1 MLFSYF
7 GLSGVFGFLLSF
19 FVLDDPCTLCCFYY
33 IDFDGLIAA
42 CIMFSAIPSSSV
54 FERKMFGG
62 LLWCSFFS
70 KCHNCSAWHR
80 FMLNSNFSEGSKLS
94 TRL

>member
-19 FVLDDPCTLCCFYY
+19 FVLDDPCTLCSFYY
-33 IDFDGLIAA
+33 IDFDGLIAT
-42 CIMFSAIPSSSV
+42 CISIMFSAIPSSSV

-62 LLWCSFFS
+62 LLWCIFS
-70 KCHNCSAWHR
+70 
-80 FMLNSNFSEGSKLS
+80 LNATIFQLGLGLS
-94 TRL
+94 